1 MAVKIRCSE
10 CGKKISVDAAFA
22 GSMCRCPYCKSIVV
36 VPKGIASGT
45 GQQARP
51 SRPSGRPGRPAKP
64 SRQSQTGSG
73 LSGSGL
79 RDSGSSRPLLSAAD
93 AQKKRKKTRTV
104 IEKPGTPQVP
114 GGKKKRVVK
123 KRIVRKK
130 AVSSKDQ
137 KAISGAEEE
146 RKPKKKVKVIKVKK
160 VPGGTTADMSAEKSG
175 KKKVKR
181 IVRRIKKVRK
191 ASPAEKRHEEV
202 TAVESGAVSAE
213 AKAAEERLKAME
225 ERIRAAE
232 EKVKAA
238 ENKFG
243 AAEKKAADEAE
254 KRRQAEEREQR
265 ARKRIEKEKA
275 KIKEE
280 EAERL
285 RLEKQKAEAAS
296 KKELAEQR
304 KLIEEQMKVAEKRIR
319 AAEHRLLEETKKV
332 EEAGQRIQEA
342 EKDAEE
348 ERKKAAQEKANV
360 AKEKELL
367 AEEEE
372 AGKAVAGGAAPGFAD
387 DEALLLERVAAEA
400 AREEEEE
407 TAAGEAEEE
416 EEYTSESTD
425 VLDGDDANETGY
437 DFIDEETATYV
448 SEEDRKAT
456 ALEDLASS
464 TASSTIEAVSVDPS
478 ELSQEEI
485 DSIPMANPVRFQG
498 IVTLV
503 AIVSL
508 LVLIPVTVLLA
519 VKLWSPREE
528 DGGGVYIAPTRQV
541 HNPFKTYET
550 PSIARRPLKS
560 PVIYCLDAGGSMRGG
575 YLSWCA
581 EVIRASAASLG
592 AGDTFGVIVA
602 RETGNTLVGGTLH
615 GSGAEG
621 AAAALKGVADL
632 RARGMSYPS
641 RAVMEALKH
650 NPQSV
655 VVIVKKP
662 FREMSAEEIGRAA
675 KEAGAEII
683 VFAIDPPAVD
693 LENYVALV
701 KAAGGSK
708 EHNILEYTDTELSR
722 FFDEQ

>member
-10 CGKKISVDAAFA
+10 CSKKISVDAAFA

-36 VPKGIASGT
+36 VPKGIASGQE
-45 GQQARP
+45 QQARP
-51 SRPSGRPGRPAKP
+51 SRPPGRPGRPAKP

-79 RDSGSSRPLLSAAD
+79 RDSGSSRPMLSAAD
-93 AQKKRKKTRTV
+93 ANKKRKKTRTV

-114 GGKKKRVVK
+114 GGRKKKKVVKKRVV
-123 KRIVRKK
+123 RKN
-130 AVSSKDQ
+130 AVSSKA
-137 KAISGAEEE
+137 KTAVPGAEEE
-146 RKPKKKVKVIKVKK
+146 HKPKKKVKVIKVKK
-160 VPGGTTADMSAEKSG
+160 VPAGTAADTSAEQAG
-175 KKKVKR
+175 KKKVRR
-181 IVRRIKKVRK
+181 IVKKVKKVRK
-191 ASPAEKRHEEV
+191 APPAEKRPEEV
-202 TAVESGAVSAE
+202 SATESGAVSAE

-238 ENKFG
+238 EEKFS
-243 AAEKKAADEAE
+243 AAEKKAEEEAE

-265 ARKRIEKEKA
+265 ARKRIEEEKA

-296 KKELAEQR
+296 KQELAEQR
-304 KLIEEQMKVAEKRIR
+304 KLIEEQMKAAEERIR
-319 AAEHRLLEETKKV
+319 AAEQRLLEETKKV

-342 EKDAEE
+342 ENEAEE
-348 ERKKAAQEKANV
+348 ERKRAAQEKENV

-367 AEEEE
+367 AEEAE
-372 AGKAVAGGAAPGFAD
+372 AGKAVAGGAAPGIAD

-407 TAAGEAEEE
+407 TAAGDAE

-425 VLDGDDANETGY
+425 VLEGDGADETGY

-448 SEEDRKAT
+448 SEEDRRAT
-456 ALEDLASS
+456 ALEDLVSS

-519 VKLWSPREE
+519 VKLWSPKEE
-528 DGGGVYIAPTRQV
+528 NGGGAYIPPTRQV
-541 HNPFKTYET
+541 HNPFKTYDI

-575 YLSWCA
+575 YLSWCT

-592 AGDTFGVIVA
+592 TGDTFGIIVA
-602 RETGNTLVGGTLH
+602 QETGNTLAGGTLH
-615 GSGAEG
+615 RAGAEG
-621 AAAALKGVADL
+621 AATALKGVADL

-641 RAVMEALKH
+641 RAVMAALKY
-650 NPQSV
+650 NPKSI

-662 FREMSAEEIGRAA
+662 FREMSAEDIGRKV

-693 LENYVALV
+693 LENFAALV

-708 EHNILEYTDTELSR
+708 EANILEYTDTELSR